1 MHIHVLSLICEK
13 IMHIVNFS
21 AETETGIIQ
30 IKQTLCLV
38 QWKIILIDLNWQLQ
52 KHCMRRKYMKEYY
65 MHAVYTQIS
74 QSVWKHVPH
83 LSSQL
88 KIKDQVH
95 DISVSHLN
103 FMYSVY

>member
-38 QWKIILIDLNWQLQ
+38 Q
-52 KHCMRRKYMKEYY
+52 
-65 MHAVYTQIS
+65 
-74 QSVWKHVPH
+74 
-83 LSSQL
+83 
-88 KIKDQVH
+88 
-95 DISVSHLN
+95 
-103 FMYSVY
+103 